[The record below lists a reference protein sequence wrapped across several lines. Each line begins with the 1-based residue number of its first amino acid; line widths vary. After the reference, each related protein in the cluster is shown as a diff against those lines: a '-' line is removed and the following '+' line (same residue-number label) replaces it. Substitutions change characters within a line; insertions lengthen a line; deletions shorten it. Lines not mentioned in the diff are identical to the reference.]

1 MGKYEPILKVA
12 ALGNM
17 TKAANELGYTQ
28 SGLSHMIKNMEKELH
43 ISIFQRERQGVTL
56 TKAGAELIEIMLQI
70 EGLENTLYETALSY
84 RTSSLKVGS
93 LYSVSANWIP
103 GILKDFYTKY
113 PNTLV
118 TLIEKADYQSI
129 EEDIRSGALDCG
141 FFAGTR
147 YQNVDFIPL
156 YKDSYYAILPLDNP
170 LSGKD
175 IVSLED
181 ISHYPFIMPSEGIS
195 NTVIRELIKDLHM
208 SPNLISESL
217 DDLAT
222 LTLVENGLG
231 ITILPGLIAKTTF
244 RKIATAS
251 LQGDYYRTIGIM
263 CKSYENST
271 EVVKSF
277 IQSTK
282 NWVLKSPYG
291 AMLQNNPK

>member
-12 ALGNM
+12 ELGNM

-28 SGLSHMIKNMEKELH
+28 SGLSHMIKNLENELH
-43 ISIFQRERQGVTL
+43 ISLFKREPQGVTL
-56 TKAGAELIEIMLQI
+56 TEAGTDLIEIMLQI
-70 EGLENTLYETALSY
+70 ETLENSLYETALSY
-84 RTSSLKVGS
+84 RTNSIKVGS

-118 TLIEKADYQSI
+118 TLIEKPDYKSI
-129 EEDIRSGALDCG
+129 EDDILSGALDCG

-147 YQNVDFIPL
+147 YQNTDFIPL
-156 YKDSYYAILPLDNP
+156 YKDPYYAILPLDNP
-170 LSGKD
+170 LAGKEL
-175 IVSLED
+175 ISLEE

-195 NTVIRELIKDLHM
+195 NTVIRELIKSLHM

-222 LTLVENGLG
+222 LTLVENSLG
-231 ITILPGLIAKTTF
+231 VTILPGLIAKTTF
-244 RKIATAS
+244 RKIATAP

-263 CKSYENST
+263 CKSYQSST
-271 EVVKSF
+271 DVVKSF

-282 NWVLKSPYG
+282 DWIAQSPYG
-291 AMLQNNPK
+291 AMLKNS